1 MVADRP
7 KVAFTTPNF
16 ELRFGLRLGAL
27 LGLVLGLVPNLAFGQ
42 VGSVPASP
50 HVQMTPHRAIYEMA
64 LDDSTAGSNVANVRG
79 RLVFDFT
86 GSTCDGY
93 TLNTRLVTQI
103 IDRDGR
109 LATSDVRSS
118 SWEQGNAG
126 QFRFHSSQYLNQKLS
141 EAVGGK
147 AARKESSESIAV
159 ALERPAKSEIKL
171 QGKAMFPTQHSLA
184 ILDAASQGRTVL
196 QADLYDGS
204 EKGDKVYETTTFI
217 GKPLP
222 PGANKVLK
230 PVKNA
235 EPLDGLTSWP
245 VAISYFNQSQPGE
258 EGTPT
263 YQLGFRLYANGVSR
277 NLHIDYGNFSLTG
290 ELSRLEFYNPQDC
303 GNRPAATAQA
313 APQTSAPRKSNA
325 GRKSR

>member
-1 MVADRP
+1 MLANRP
-7 KVAFTTPNF
+7 KVAFTS
-16 ELRFGLRLGAL
+16 RRGAVL
-27 LGLVLGLVPNLAFGQ
+27 LGGAALFGFAAAGSPGMAEAQ
-42 VGSVPASP
+42 VATTPANSNI
-50 HVQMTPHRAIYEMA
+50 QLTPHRAVYEMTLNDA
-64 LDDSTAGSNVANVRG
+64 TAGSNVANVRG

-103 IDRDGR
+103 VDRDGR

-118 SWEQGNAG
+118 SWEQGNGG

-147 AARKESSESIAV
+147 AARRESGQTIGV
-159 ALERPAKSEIKL
+159 ALERPAKTEIKL

-222 PGANKVLK
+222 PGANKSLK
-230 PVKNA
+230 SVKNA
-235 EPLDGLTSWP
+235 EALDGLTSWP
-245 VAISYFNQSQPGE
+245 VAISYFNQSQTDDDGAPA
-258 EGTPT
+258 

-277 NLHIDYGNFSLTG
+277 NLRIDYGNFSLMG
-290 ELSRLEFYNPQDC
+290 ELSRLEFYSPQDC
-303 GNRPAATAQA
+303 SNRPAATTVQA
-313 APQTSAPRKSNA
+313 TPSASPARKASRVRKPR
-325 GRKSR
+325 